1 MTLRG
6 QVVSEAYR
14 KDPAGQEELGEARQ
28 PWPKSQEVPGCLALS
43 VDTLTPLTFSLTP
56 YQNVFLSH
64 TPLTFAPLLFSL
76 SLSPVP
82 PPQVS
87 GSAVPPCGHI

>member
-64 TPLTFAPLLFSL
+64 TPLTFAPLLPPPPSL
-76 SLSPVP
+76 FPS
-82 PPQVS
+82 PQVS